1 MKCLPPKWADRFLQW
16 YCRPELLEEIQG
28 DAYELFYRTAV
39 KHPRKAKIQF
49 AWNVLRFFRWK
60 NMKRTKNKSYHSII
74 GMDMLKNIL
83 TVAARNFVRQPGHSF
98 LSIFGLSSG
107 LICAL
112 LILTWIIHET
122 SFDRFHS
129 EPDTIYKVMTHVK
142 SDGNFQTYDL
152 ASSVIDVSSIPEVTA
167 LASVS
172 SGSRWP
178 HELCFRPEG
187 KTNECI
193 YLNGV
198 YANENLFSLFNFPI
212 LEGDPHPLKGAAN
225 IAISEKMAERLYGNT
240 SPIGKI
246 IKVDDRHEVT
256 IASVFKN
263 IPINSSLQFDFA
275 LPYAILQ
282 KQWGVDEAM
291 MSNNFFNIYIRVG
304 SPISAEALTAKLNDI
319 RVITEEYKSQNVSY
333 QAYPLLDWHLKS
345 KFEGGKNTGGKIEYI
360 ILFGI
365 IGALVVVMAV
375 INLVN
380 MSTARASMRA
390 KEIGI
395 RKVTGALRSSIA
407 AQFMIESFSLV
418 LFAFIVSVIAVEWIL
433 PYFSSLLMQP
443 IEFHLLQGYTLLYLI
458 GFLFVVAILAGLYP
472 ALIMSSFQPVR
483 ILKGQ
488 LTTNASGN
496 HGFRKSLLVIQ
507 LSVSLIIVIFSG
519 VLYQQLEFITQK
531 NLGFNRSNMI
541 RLEPTFRLLKSYE
554 SFKNELLK
562 NPNIISVGAS
572 NDNPLNSAGANT
584 GVTWPGKPDD
594 LHVSI
599 RTIGCNPDFPRTMGL
614 KILAGN
620 DFQAEKRDTLRTE
633 VLVTQEAVKVM
644 GLKDPIGEELKF
656 GQIPCVIIGVVN
668 DFHTSS
674 LHEVLLPVILYRQ
687 QIQSVSAL
695 YIAFKPGTTEQS
707 MMAINDTYK
716 SFEPDNT
723 MKYWFQDETFN
734 ETYKTEIVAS
744 RLTFLFTFISLSI
757 AIIGVVG
764 LATFTTIHKTKE
776 IGIRRVFGASAT
788 QALLVLSHE
797 FIGVLIIAIL
807 VAVPLAW
814 YTSHHWLQGFAYRT
828 NLPWGIF
835 IVSVVGLFVV
845 IMLVIV
851 ILGIKTIR
859 NNPTQSL
866 RTE

>member
-1 MKCLPPKWADRFLQW
+1 MKYLPPKWADRFLQW

-212 LEGDPHPLKGAAN
+212 LKGDPHPLKGATN

-246 IKVDDRHEVT
+246 IKVDDRHELT

-291 MSNNFFNIYIRVG
+291 MTNNFFNIYIRVG
-304 SPISAEALTAKLNDI
+304 SPISTEALTAKLNDI
-319 RVITEEYKSQNVSY
+319 RVLTEEHKSQNVSY

-443 IEFHLLQGYTLLYLI
+443 IEFHLLHGYTLLYLI
-458 GFLFVVAILAGLYP
+458 GFLFIVAILAGLYP

-594 LHVSI
+594 LRVSI

-614 KILAGN
+614 KILEGN
-620 DFQAEKRDTLRTE
+620 DFQSEKSDTLRTE

-644 GLKDPIGEELKF
+644 GLKDPIGAELKF
-656 GQIPCVIIGVVN
+656 GQIPCVIIGVIN

-687 QIQSVSAL
+687 HIQSVSAL

-764 LATFTTIHKTKE
+764 LATFTTIRKTKE

-797 FIGVLIIAIL
+797 FISVLIIAIL

-851 ILGIKTIR
+851 ALGIKTIR

>member
-1 MKCLPPKWADRFLQW
+1 MNRQPPKWADRFLQW

-28 DAYELFYRTAV
+28 DVYELFYRTV
-39 KHPRKAKIQF
+39 NHYPRQAKFQF
-49 AWNVLRFFRWK
+49 VWNVIRFFQWK
-60 NMKRTKNKSYHSII
+60 NIKRSKSKINNT
-74 GMDMLKNIL
+74 GVAMDMLRNIL
-83 TVAARNFVRQPGHSF
+83 TVAIRNFVRQPGHSF

-122 SFDRFHS
+122 SFDQFHS
-129 EPDTIYKVMTHVK
+129 EPETIYKVMTHVK

-152 ASSVIDVSSIPEVTA
+152 ASSALDVSSIPEVTA

-178 HELCFRPEG
+178 HELCFRPEE

-198 YANENLFSLFNFPI
+198 YANENLFSVFNFPI
-212 LEGDPHPLKGAAN
+212 LQGDRQPLKGAAN
-225 IAISEKMAERLYGNT
+225 IAISEKMAERLYGKAN
-240 SPIGKI
+240 PIGKI
-246 IKVDDRHEVT
+246 IKIDDRHEVT

-263 IPINSSLQFDFA
+263 VPINSSLQFDFA
-275 LPYAILQ
+275 LPYHILQ
-282 KQWGVDEAM
+282 KQWGINEAM
-291 MSNNFFNIYIRVG
+291 MARNFFNIYIKTG
-304 SPISAEALTAKLNDI
+304 SPISAEALTAKLNDT
-319 RVITEEYKSQNVSY
+319 RVLTEEHKSQNVSY

-345 KFEGGKNTGGKIEYI
+345 KFEGGKNTGGKIEYVF
-360 ILFGI
+360 LFGI
-365 IGALVVVMAV
+365 IGALVVLMAV

-380 MSTARASMRA
+380 MSTARASLRA

-395 RKVTGALRSSIA
+395 RKVTGALRTSIA
-407 AQFMIESFSLV
+407 GQFMIESFGLV
-418 LFAFIVSVIAVEWIL
+418 LLSFIISITAVEWIL
-433 PYFSSLLMQP
+433 PSFSSLLMQP
-443 IEFHLLQGYTLLYLI
+443 IEFHLLQGNTLLYLI

-483 ILKGQ
+483 ILKNQ

-519 VLYQQLEFITQK
+519 VLYRQLEFITQK

-562 NPNIISVGAS
+562 NPNIISVGGS

-594 LHVSI
+594 LRVSI
-599 RTIGCNPDFPRTMGL
+599 RTIGCNPDFTRTMGL
-614 KILAGN
+614 KILEGN
-620 DFQAEKRDTLRTE
+620 DFQAEKSDTLRTE

-644 GLKDPIGEELKF
+644 GLKNPIGEELKF
-656 GQIPCVIIGVVN
+656 GQIPCVIIGVIN

-674 LHEVLLPVILYRQ
+674 LHEALLPVILYRQ
-687 QIQSVSAL
+687 HIQSISAL
-695 YIAFKPGTTEQS
+695 YIAFQPGTTEQS
-707 MMAINDTYK
+707 MQAINNTYK
-716 SFEPDNT
+716 SFEPDYT

-744 RLTFLFTFISLSI
+744 RLTILFTFISLSI
-757 AIIGVVG
+757 AIIGVIG
-764 LATFTTIHKTKE
+764 LATFTTIRKTKE

-788 QALLVLSHE
+788 QALMVLTKE
-797 FIGVLIIAIL
+797 FISVLIIAIL

-814 YTSHHWLQGFAYRT
+814 YTSDHWLQGFAYRT
-828 NLPWGIF
+828 NLPWSIF
-835 IVSVVGLFVV
+835 TISVVGLIVL

-859 NNPTQSL
+859 TNPTQSL